1 MHSPRSKLIFD
12 DRCGLCQ
19 KSGLFLRGLDWFKT
33 IDFIPF
39 SQAAELVAR
48 HHITAQA
55 MEAAIHHVSL
65 SGQVTNG
72 AHALRVFGMKIPLLF
87 PCALLLY
94 LPFVL
99 RLANRLYTTVASRRQ
114 TLSRLLRCDAG
125 QCSIHRDS

>member
-19 KSGLFLRGLDWFKT
+19 KSVLFLRGLDWFKT
-33 IDFIPF
+33 IDFIPL
-39 SQAAELVAR
+39 SQAAELMAR
-48 HHITAQA
+48 HYITAQA
-55 MEAAIHHVSL
+55 MEAAMHHVSL
-65 SGQVTNG
+65 SDQVTNG

-125 QCSIHRDS
+125 QCSIHRNS